1 MYALKAQQPSLF
13 RMCSIREMRMR
24 GGKEEEK
31 EEEAETQKAGLNQ
44 SLIWKPRRG
53 V

>member
-24 GGKEEEK
+24 GGKEEE
-31 EEEAETQKAGLNQ
+31 EEKAETQKAGLNQ
-44 SLIWKPRRG
+44 SLIWKLRRG